1 MMCEVKMARSVVSNV
16 LVSLSWTHLI
26 SRIHKLGCEN
36 NYNFLVFEK
45 CSNLI
50 KFPQPKRLKQVL
62 QTTMYSQKRRSK
74 NSLRLSTFFKNI

>member
-62 QTTMYSQKRRSK
+62 QCIVRNAVLRTAK
-74 NSLRLSTFFKNI
+74 NYLHFQKNI

>member
-1 MMCEVKMARSVVSNV
+1 MARSVVSNV

-50 KFPQPKRLKQVL
+50 KFPQKVL
-62 QTTMYSQKRRSK
+62 NKYY
-74 NSLRLSTFFKNI
+74 NA